1 MGKANNNPF
10 PSEVVFLCQSHDCFN
25 GDYKQRKKRRN
36 AIKYLM
42 ERCSR
47 IMSQR
52 KIKKLVIVTVKC
64 PVKSGNDFCYGIVK
78 YVKE

>member
-10 PSEVVFLCQSHDCFN
+10 PSEVVRCFFCVRAMIVLMEITSSEKN
-25 GDYKQRKKRRN
+25 RRN
-36 AIKYLM
+36 AIKCLM

-52 KIKKLVIVTVKC
+52 KIKKLVKR
-64 PVKSGNDFCYGIVK
+64 PVKSGNDFCL
-78 YVKE
+78 